1 MTTFNDREKDFE
13 AKFKHDEELK
23 FKATVRRNKLL
34 GLWAAEHLGLDADAA
49 DAYARQV
56 VEADFEEPGEE
67 DVFRK
72 VFGDLEAK
80 GAGLSEHQIRR
91 RMEELMTEAREQ
103 IMAEVP
109 TD

>member
-1 MTTFNDREKDFE
+1 M
-13 AKFKHDEELK
+13 
-23 FKATVRRNKLL
+23 RRNKLL
-34 GLWAAEHLGLDADAA
+34 GLWAAEHLKLEAEAA

-56 VEADFEEPGEE
+56 VEADFEAPGEE

-80 GAGLSEHQIRR
+80 GAGVSEHEVRKQ
-91 RMEELMTEAREQ
+91 MEELMSEAQKQ
-103 IMAEVP
+103 IMEDVP

>member
-1 MTTFNDREKDFE
+1 MTTFDNREKDFE
-13 AKFKHDEELK
+13 AKFRHDEELK

-34 GLWAAEHLGLDADAA
+34 GLWAAEYLELDAEAA
-49 DAYARQV
+49 GAYARQV

-80 GAGLSEHQIRR
+80 GTGLSEHQVRK
-91 RMEELMTEAREQ
+91 RMEELMDEAQKQ
-103 IMAEVP
+103 IMEEVP
-109 TD
+109 KD

>member
-1 MTTFNDREKDFE
+1 MTTFDNREKDFE

-23 FKATVRRNKLL
+23 FKVMVRRNKLL
-34 GLWAAEHLGLDADAA
+34 GLWAAEHLELEAEAA

-80 GAGLSEHQIRR
+80 GAGVSEHQVRKQ
-91 RMEELMTEAREQ
+91 MEELMGTAQTQ
-103 IMAEVP
+103 IMEDVP

>member
-1 MTTFNDREKDFE
+1 MTTFDNREKDFE

-34 GLWAAEHLGLDADAA
+34 GLWAAEHLELDAEAA

-56 VEADFEEPGEE
+56 VESDFEEPGEE

-80 GAGLSEHQIRR
+80 GAGITEHQVRKQ
-91 RMEELMTEAREQ
+91 MEELLGEAQKQ
-103 IMAEVP
+103 IMEEVP
-109 TD
+109 KD